1 MKSRIIYCLNFLWTG
16 VVAFYFPI
24 CFAWIYLDIT
34 GHSKGYDY
42 DLGAEK
48 DFYAGIGAVELMIWA
63 ALALPSLFYVFRKT
77 QTKGKAYV
85 LIISIF
91 YIALAV
97 IGLMV
102 VFYSPARFIKEVFNI
117 VI

>member
-16 VVAFYFPI
+16 VVAFFFPI
-24 CFAWIYLDIT
+24 CFACIYLDIT

-42 DLGAEK
+42 DLGVEK

-97 IGLMV
+97 IGLLA
-102 VFYSPARFIKEVFNI
+102 VFHSPARFIKAVFNI
-117 VI
+117 DI